1 MSTKYKST
9 TAQVH
14 ILAPKYF
21 SINIS
26 KANFDDKDLFQCQPG
41 KTGILIEVEGSTH
54 VREMCFLKQIVSVD
68 DIWHKPEENIQSIFL

>member
-1 MSTKYKST
+1 MCTEYKSA

-26 KANFDDKDLFQCQPG
+26 KAYFDDKDFCQCQPG
-41 KTGILIEVEGSTH
+41 KTGTLIEVAGCAC
-54 VREMCFLKQIVSVD
+54 VREHTRAPEQKMCF
-68 DIWHKPEENIQSIFL
+68 PEANYIDR

>member
-26 KANFDDKDLFQCQPG
+26 KANFDDKDLFQC
-41 KTGILIEVEGSTH
+41 
-54 VREMCFLKQIVSVD
+54 
-68 DIWHKPEENIQSIFL
+68 

>member
-1 MSTKYKST
+1 MSTEYKST

-26 KANFDDKDLFQCQPG
+26 KANFDDKDLCQSQPG
-41 KTGILIEVEGSTH
+41 KTGTLIEVEGCTC
-54 VREMCFLKQIVSVD
+54 VREHESTR
-68 DIWHKPEENIQSIFL
+68 IQNVFS